1 MTAIDWAGVVALSIT
16 VTAVAAIAVIEAL
29 VRLLRLPERRRLA
42 HARWAVRIT
51 GPHGE
56 RYWLRTEGRREEYG
70 SVESALRAGAAY
82 RYHLGACGDDYV
94 VEVVDVADMPS
105 HMQDVH
111 PLDREAVGA

>member
-16 VTAVAAIAVIEAL
+16 VAAVAAIAVIEAL
-29 VRLLRLPERRRLA
+29 IRLHRLRDSRRP
-42 HARWAVRIT
+42 RWAIRIT

-70 SVESALRAGAAY
+70 SPEAAVRAGAAY
-82 RYHLGACGDDYV
+82 QYHLGDIRQQYV
-94 VEVVDVADMPS
+94 LEVVNMATLTS
-105 HMQDVH
+105 HDKDDH